1 MLGGVFIILVAVAI
15 GLGVSFGTRGGKPA
29 EDTSTV
35 EAESPRLAVEDDIGN
50 VLAGITQG
58 GWDTLLDGSTAH
70 HRAWQWLVYEDGM
83 ELDAAADHL
92 HQRYVLTAIQLSGSV
107 GSIWG
112 AFGTYAPF
120 FLFPPQF
127 A

>member
-1 MLGGVFIILVAVAI
+1 MGQLHAASFKAVSNFRPGYKADQ
-15 GLGVSFGTRGGKPA
+15 GEGPLPQDRSRGGRVLI
-29 EDTSTV
+29 TSII
-35 EAESPRLAVEDDIGN
+35 SF
-50 VLAGITQG
+50 
-58 GWDTLLDGSTAH
+58 H
-70 HRAWQWLVYEDGM
+70 
-83 ELDAAADHL
+83 
-92 HQRYVLTAIQLSGSV
+92 LTAIQLSGSV